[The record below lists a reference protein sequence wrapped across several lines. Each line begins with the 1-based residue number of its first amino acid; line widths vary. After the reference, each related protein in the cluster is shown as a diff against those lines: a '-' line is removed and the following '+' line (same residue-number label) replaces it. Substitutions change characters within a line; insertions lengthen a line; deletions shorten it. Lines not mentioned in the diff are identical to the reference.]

1 MRKSSILLIL
11 CFLFLPLFAHAK
23 DNPPR
28 KEVRI
33 PDRIFEMG
41 LNVGVDFSNN
51 FLSINDVFKETMILD
66 IDKFKDGLKMNFGFN
81 LTPLHFSV
89 NSKKGWG
96 FGLSTSIDATGIL
109 GLSGEMLSFQKADD
123 SKSELSGAVFASA
136 GLDIYFPVQKFKVKF
151 RPSAFYT
158 VAYIKPDISY
168 TYNILDEGAQLFI
181 DYNVKVFTAFP
192 MEDFPNN
199 FQLTAMPGF
208 DFSLGFE
215 YPLSK
220 ETGMS
225 DKIPFL
231 DFDFGLDFINIPVVP
246 STMKNY
252 MKMSGST
259 GSKTPVEMEGL
270 ISSFEDIEMEP
281 VYGEGSEKISRPF
294 RVIAR
299 ADWRPFLGSRLFT
312 ITPSFGF
319 SLNDIYMKPFSY
331 EAGLKAR
338 LDLINLLIVT
348 AGISYEDRLW
358 VNSYNLA
365 LNFRAVEL
373 NIGANLRSQDFFK
386 IWDGYGIGAYFG
398 LKFGW

>member
-1 MRKSSILLIL
+1 MRKSSILLIVCL
-11 CFLFLPLFAHAK
+11 LFLPLFAYAK

-33 PDRIFEMG
+33 PDRVFETG
-41 LNVGVDFSNN
+41 FNIGVDFSNS
-51 FLSINDVFKETMILD
+51 FLSVQDVFKETMILD
-66 IDKFKDGLKMNFGFN
+66 IDRFREGLKMNFGFN
-81 LTPLHFSV
+81 LTPLHFRV

-96 FGLSTSIDATGIL
+96 FGLSTGIDATGIF
-109 GLSGEMLSFQKADD
+109 GLSGEMLTFKKAND
-123 SKSELSGAVFASA
+123 SKSDLSGAVFASA
-136 GLDIYFPVQKFKVKF
+136 GLDFYFPVQKFKVKF
-151 RPSAFYT
+151 RPAAFYT
-158 VAYIKPDISY
+158 AAYIKPDVSY
-168 TYNILDEGAQLFI
+168 TYNVTDGGVQFFI
-181 DYNVKVFTAFP
+181 DYSLQVFTAFP
-192 MEDFPNN
+192 IDNFPND

-208 DFSLGFE
+208 DFSVGLE
-215 YPLSK
+215 YAMSK
-220 ETGMS
+220 ETGIS

-231 DFDFGLDFINIPVVP
+231 DFDFGLDFINIPIAP
-246 STMKNY
+246 STMKSY
-252 MKMSGST
+252 MLMSGML
-259 GSKTPVEMEGL
+259 GKNDPVQINDL
-270 ISSFEDIEMEP
+270 VSSFEDIEMDP

-294 RVIAR
+294 RVMAHL
-299 ADWRPFLGSRLFT
+299 DWRPFLGSRLFT

-358 VNSYNLA
+358 INSFNLA

-373 NIGANLRSQDFFK
+373 NIGANLRSQDFLK
-386 IWDGYGIGAYFG
+386 MWDGYGVGAYFG